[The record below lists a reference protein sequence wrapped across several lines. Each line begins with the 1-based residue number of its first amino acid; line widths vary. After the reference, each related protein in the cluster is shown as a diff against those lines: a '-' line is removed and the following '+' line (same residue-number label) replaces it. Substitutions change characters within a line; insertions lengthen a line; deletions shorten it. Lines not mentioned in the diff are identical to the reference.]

1 MGIAVLVAGGAF
13 AAAVVGL
20 CLRRALCPPQPA
32 SLGTMR
38 DDFKFSIDQEDF
50 HGDGS
55 RRLAE
60 PDDEFDIDLE
70 LQQQLERTRGSVI
83 ASRRLEKGSA
93 GEGQSLLGDLSSDA
107 QVNQEAFEEEMK
119 KELAQFDDL
128 AGEEDEFE

>member
-1 MGIAVLVAGGAF
+1 MGVEALVAGGVA

-32 SLGTMR
+32 SLGKMR
-38 DDFKFSIDQEDF
+38 DDFKFSIDHEDF

-70 LQQQLERTRGSVI
+70 LQQQLERTRGSAI
-83 ASRRLEKGSA
+83 ASRRMEKGSA

-107 QVNQEAFEEEMK
+107 QVNQEKFEEEMK
-119 KELAQFDDL
+119 AELAQFDDL
-128 AGEEDEFE
+128 ANEEEEFE